1 MSDKLETEMI
11 YKELHAV
18 IWRWMSEGDKLQAFS
33 VIGAL
38 EAVKA
43 DYLDTL
49 KKHNQ
54 NKESSDGDS

>member
-1 MSDKLETEMI
+1 MSDKLETEML

-18 IWRWMSEGDKLQAFS
+18 IRRWMSEGDNLQAFS

-49 KKHNQ
+49 KKHKE
-54 NKESSDGDS
+54 NKESSDDDS